1 MSGMEYT
8 PRTAFGRPVSAVPEP
23 VPAPPRGLAL
33 DKWELLDTLT
43 EAKAAFGLTHRDLNV
58 LRALIGFHA
67 GRELSAD
74 AAAPVV
80 FASNRALCE
89 RLNGMP
95 CSTMRRHLA
104 RLVEAG
110 IVSRRDSPNGKRYA
124 RRAGGIVIR
133 AFGFDLT
140 PMLALAPRIAEAA
153 HQSRQAA
160 EALAC
165 LRETVSLM
173 RRDLE
178 ALATG
183 LRGDQRGRAEELLD
197 EVRKLLRRRPDAE
210 ALGAAR
216 EAMAELLGR
225 GEGRAETACQT
236 EEMSTNARRIEQH
249 YQRSKK
255 ETSDE
260 KGRAPRHP
268 ARPEGQGREALG
280 ESRPVG
286 PERPRRDDGNVGRQR
301 PGQAEPT
308 LTDLAALCTEAQSFY
323 PEGTRS
329 WPDVTR
335 TAEAVA
341 PMIGIQRDVLEDA
354 RAAMGR
360 RSAEASVLC
369 ILQRHASIRNPGG
382 YLRRLVSQAR
392 AGEYALA
399 DLLRATRRAVA
410 EPIVS

>member
-1 MSGMEYT
+1 MEYT
-8 PRTAFGRPVSAVPEP
+8 PRTAFGRPASAVQTTQ
-23 VPAPPRGLAL
+23 VAAPPRGLAL

-43 EAKAAFGLTHRDLNV
+43 EARAAFGLTHRDLNV

-67 GRELSAD
+67 GREISAD
-74 AAAPVV
+74 GTAPVV

-140 PMLALAPRIAEAA
+140 PMLVLAPRIAEAA
-153 HQSRQAA
+153 HRAREAA

-183 LRGDQRGRAEELLD
+183 LRGADRERAELMLD

-216 EAMAELLGR
+216 EAMADLLPCGDP
-225 GEGRAETACQT
+225 GEETPAST
-236 EEMSTNARRIEQH
+236 EEMSTSARRIEQH
-249 YQRSKK
+249 HQRSRK

-260 KGRAPRHP
+260 KRRTH
-268 ARPEGQGREALG
+268 R
-280 ESRPVG
+280 RPVPRSAQRG
-286 PERPRRDDGNVGRQR
+286 ERSAVKGAVRADPEPCAGVTVGRQR
-301 PGQAEPT
+301 PGQAEPK
-308 LTDLAALCTEAQSFY
+308 LSDLSALCTEARSFY
-323 PEGTRS
+323 PDGTRS
-329 WPDVTR
+329 WPDVSR
-335 TAEAVA
+335 TAEALA
-341 PMIGIQRDVLEDA
+341 PMIGIQRDVLDEA
-354 RAAMGR
+354 RAVMGR
-360 RSAEASVLC
+360 RHAEASVLC

-392 AGEYALA
+392 AGEYALS
-399 DLLRATRRAVA
+399 DLLRTTRRAVP